1 VNFFRYLQHK
11 ILKGK
16 TMIYDRFRDSLQQPE
31 HIQLQNN
38 VADST
43 RVLTEET
50 IYLLEERLMV
60 DLTKHK
66 TGEIVVRKEVDTQ
79 VLHVEVPVRREKLIV
94 EKVSPEYKL
103 IAQIDLGSEQLDR
116 EAISYVNHDDSIVV
130 NGNSKSLSI
139 DNNRSKVSGTVNSP
153 QAAID
158 ILAEIARMAGEDCET
173 IRIEISLKNNRN
185 RDIYQR
191 LFAGERSVD

>member
-1 VNFFRYLQHK
+1 
-11 ILKGK
+11 
-16 TMIYDRFRDSLQQPE
+16 MIYDRFRDSLQQPE

-94 EKVSPEYKL
+94 EQVSPEYKL

-191 LFAGERSVD
+191 LFAGERSID

>member
-1 VNFFRYLQHK
+1 
-11 ILKGK
+11 
-16 TMIYDRFRDSLQQPE
+16 MIYDRFRDNRQQPDLV
-31 HIQLQNN
+31 QLQTNAAN
-38 VADST
+38 ST

-79 VLHVEVPVRREKLIV
+79 ILQVEVPVRREKLIV
-94 EKVSPEYKL
+94 EQVSPEYKL
-103 IAQIDLGSEQLDR
+103 IAQIDLGSEQIDR
-116 EAISYVNHDDSIVV
+116 GAISYVNRDDSIVV

-139 DNNRSKVSGTVNSP
+139 DNNLRSTVGGTVTST
-153 QAAID
+153 QSAID
-158 ILAEIARMAGEDCET
+158 ILAQIAQMAGEDCET

-185 RDIYQR
+185 REIYQS
-191 LFAGERSVD
+191 LFTGDSSIN

>member
-1 VNFFRYLQHK
+1 
-11 ILKGK
+11 
-16 TMIYDRFRDSLQQPE
+16 MIYDRFNDSQQQPNLV
-31 HIQLQNN
+31 QFQKNA
-38 VADST
+38 ADST

-94 EKVSPEYKL
+94 EQVSPEYKL

-116 EAISYVNHDDSIVV
+116 GAISYVNRDDSIVV
-130 NGNSKSLSI
+130 NGSSKSLSI
-139 DNNRSKVSGTVNSP
+139 DNNQRPIVGGTVTSP

-158 ILAEIARMAGEDCET
+158 ILAEIARMAGEDYET
-173 IRIEISLKNNRN
+173 IRIEIALKDNRN

-191 LFAGERSVD
+191 LFAGNPSVN